1 MNKLAIGSIVTAL
14 FFLGGCASEPPTS
27 LAAPEFSV
35 SVNSIASPDSI
46 RYKTYHLQ
54 PNPGIDDDWDDLQ
67 FQEYAMYVM
76 ASLGAMGYSVVEP
89 EKADLTIFLT
99 YGISD
104 PQASNH
110 SYSLPVSGQTG
121 VASSV
126 TTGVVNSG
134 VYSGTTTNMPTYGVV
149 GYQQVSKTLIN
160 HTRFVSLGAY
170 DYQHFL
176 KTKENK
182 QVWRTDIT
190 STGSSGDLR
199 RVFPVLIASAG
210 NYMGRDTGKAVMVS
224 MLEDDKRVTL
234 IKEFVALT
242 RTVAQEEVG
251 KDITK

>member
-1 MNKLAIGSIVTAL
+1 MNKLTIGSIVAAL
-14 FFLGGCASEPPTS
+14 FLLVGCASTPPKYT
-27 LAAPEFSV
+27 V
-35 SVNSIASPDSI
+35 SVNSIASSDST

-76 ASLGAMGYSVVEP
+76 VTLGAIGYSIVEP
-89 EKADLTIFLT
+89 EEADLTIFLT
-99 YGISD
+99 YGISG
-104 PQASNH
+104 PQASKH
-110 SYSLPVSGQTG
+110 SYSLPITGKTG

-126 TTGVVNSG
+126 TTGTVNNG
-134 VYSGTTTNMPTYGVV
+134 VYRGTTTNVPTYGVV
-149 GYQQVSKTLIN
+149 GYQQVSQTLIR
-160 HTRFVSLGAY
+160 HARFVSLGAY

-210 NYMGRDTGKAVMVS
+210 NYMGRDTGEAVVVS
-224 MLEDDKRVTL
+224 ISEEDKRVKL

-242 RTVAQEEVG
+242 RTVDQEEAG